1 MNKEYWIRW
10 FKAAG
15 IRAVKTFFQT
25 AIASVGTA
33 IVIEA
38 VDWKFVISASA
49 LAALLS
55 LATSCAGLPEV
66 EKE

>member
-1 MNKEYWIRW
+1 MDKEYWIRW

-15 IRAVKTFFQT
+15 IRAVKTLFQT

-38 VDWKFVISASA
+38 VDWKFVVSASA

-55 LATSCAGLPEV
+55 LATSFAGLPEV
-66 EKE
+66 EK

>member
-1 MNKEYWIRW
+1 MDKKYWIRW

-38 VDWKFVISASA
+38 VDWKFVVSASA

-55 LATSCAGLPEV
+55 LATSFAGLPEV
-66 EKE
+66 EK

>member
-1 MNKEYWIRW
+1 MDKEYWIRW

-38 VDWKFVISASA
+38 VDWKFVVSASA

-55 LATSCAGLPEV
+55 LATSFAGLPEV
-66 EKE
+66 EK

>member
-55 LATSCAGLPEV
+55 LATSFAGLPEV